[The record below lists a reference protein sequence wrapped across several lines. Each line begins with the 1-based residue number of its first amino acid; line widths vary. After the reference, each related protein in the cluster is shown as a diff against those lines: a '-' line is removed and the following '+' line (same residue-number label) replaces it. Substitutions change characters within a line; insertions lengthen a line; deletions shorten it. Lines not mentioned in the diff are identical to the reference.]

1 MNRVTGKRINTM
13 MQKAWSGEG
22 LVEPLKR
29 LYGEDRFNVQHLR
42 LQQALSNLDGN
53 SETDWNKSTLD
64 AHGFDQMI
72 QESRFEEWQHP
83 ISVEFHLAQ
92 YLSRL
97 INGEIVPWKENRGGE
112 YTRGMGRWH
121 DEVTDTFSL
130 GGFGSI
136 RLFYIPETKKI
147 RICNGYMRTNAL
159 LAVFMEGRLDSVLES
174 PFCNVFAEVEL
185 FTTEENFC
193 QCWTA
198 LNTSFRTR
206 REFLAIRQATLK
218 EHPNFFDRQGAVS

>member
-1 MNRVTGKRINTM
+1 M
-13 MQKAWSGEG
+13 MKAASSGEG
-22 LVEPLKR
+22 LANPLKK
-29 LYGEDRFNVQHLR
+29 LYGEDRFHTQYER
-42 LQQALSNLDGN
+42 LQQALSILDGN
-53 SETDWNKSTLD
+53 SETGWNKSTLN
-64 AHGFDQMI
+64 ANGLDQMI

-97 INGEIVPWKENRGGE
+97 INGEIVPWKENRGGG

-121 DEVTDTFSL
+121 DEVTDTFNL

-136 RLFYIPETKKI
+136 RLFYIPETKKF
-147 RICNGYMRTNAL
+147 RICNGHMRTNVLISL
-159 LAVFMEGRLDSVLES
+159 LMEGGLDLKLDNPHAKVLT
-174 PFCNVFAEVEL
+174 EVEL
-185 FTTEENFC
+185 FTTEENFR
-193 QCWTA
+193 QRSA
-198 LNTSFRTR
+198 DLNTSFRTR